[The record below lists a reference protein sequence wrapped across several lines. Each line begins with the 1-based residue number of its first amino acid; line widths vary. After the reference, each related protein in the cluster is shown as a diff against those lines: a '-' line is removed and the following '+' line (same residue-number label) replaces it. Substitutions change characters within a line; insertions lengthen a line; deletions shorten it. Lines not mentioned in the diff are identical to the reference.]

1 MSLARRVDLLVSY
14 GYQLLD
20 SPSDAERKAR
30 ASAVAE
36 SLSSATAELQTL
48 RGGMLDKETA
58 SAIESRLADLNK
70 ALTRTD
76 TVVGQSLAAR
86 SKLAELP
93 KKAAVLN
100 SKLTNA
106 LRPLVIE
113 RGNNTAGLIG
123 EMASPSSTSEARAQA
138 ATSLKALGYVPVALA
153 NIGQSRPSSDGV
165 RANHCGAGRCGPQTH
180 SADDRARDRRHG
192 DCARRSGR

>member
-1 MSLARRVDLLVSY
+1 MKAKFGVRERLCAAFAIIGLLPIVSAGVAWIAFDQMDGAINDIARAKLPQIEGSLSLARRVDLLVSY

-20 SPSDAERKAR
+20 SPSDAERKTR

-93 KKAAVLN
+93 KKAAELN

-106 LRPLVIE
+106 LRPL
-113 RGNNTAGLIG
+113 R
-123 EMASPSSTSEARAQA
+123 RRQR
-138 ATSLKALGYVPVALA
+138 PVR
-153 NIGQSRPSSDGV
+153 RPPP
-165 RANHCGAGRCGPQTH
+165 R
-180 SADDRARDRRHG
+180 
-192 DCARRSGR
+192 